1 MTEMTHV
8 AARQRSEKPKQSRK
22 KQKKQKLNAF
32 QRRWASTETD
42 PSYRTRYRS
51 TNLGWAKRA
60 LYSWPIWPDVD
71 LEERH
76 CLRTIRQQLADYSK
90 LKKLG
95 AAWRNVMGWEFE
107 SNKKKITKRKNRRK
121 CRSRKTHRGSPNQKV
136 IVYFS
141 LVHSFIDDAL
151 QGARG
156 RRGRWG
162 REETKKIGLGREKNG

>member
-22 KQKKQKLNAF
+22 KRKKPKLNAF

-51 TNLGWAKRA
+51 TNLGWVKRA
-60 LYSWPIWPDVD
+60 QYSWPIWRDVD

-76 CLRTIRQQLADYSK
+76 CLRTNRQLLADCWK

-95 AAWRNVMGWEFE
+95 AAWRNVMGWEFK
-107 SNKKKITKRKNRRK
+107 SNKKK
-121 CRSRKTHRGSPNQKV
+121 
-136 IVYFS
+136 
-141 LVHSFIDDAL
+141 
-151 QGARG
+151 
-156 RRGRWG
+156 
-162 REETKKIGLGREKNG
+162 